1 MRVTRT
7 LRWALMAATLAG
19 CGSGDS
25 LLLPGAGEPAS
36 VTVLQGNGQNGRVG
50 DTLPQPLVVAVA
62 DGDGRPVE
70 GATVVFVLNDPAP
83 GAALNPDTAKTGVDG
98 TATAHVVLGSRP
110 GPQTGEVRA
119 LGDQGTPTATAP
131 FTLTA
136 VPEGANGIKLVSG
149 DGQSAPV
156 GSTLPSPLVVE
167 VTDAF
172 GNPIEGVQVT
182 WTVDGGGS
190 TSAGAT
196 TTGADG
202 LTSVTRTL
210 GGTAGT
216 ERTFAAVNGLAGSPV
231 TFVHTATAGAAS
243 GVSII
248 AGNNQTGPV
257 STELPQALVVEVRDA
272 QNNAVPGVAVT
283 WVIGIGAGS
292 VTPSTSSTDA
302 SGQSSAAWTL
312 GPAAGTNTVSAVV
325 SGIGVAGFTATATAG
340 APARLVVKTQP
351 SSSAVSGVALSQ
363 QPVVQLLDA
372 QGNESQ
378 QAGVTVQVA
387 IGFGGGT
394 LGGTTSQPTDGNGRA
409 TFTDLVLSGSPG
421 TRTLKFSATGFAS
434 VSSTQIVLAA
444 APTVTTITAD
454 SPDPS
459 QAGQAFTVQ
468 FKVTSDAGTPTGSV
482 QVGDGTDSC
491 SGNLSGGNGSC
502 SLTLSTVGNRTLTA
516 TYAGADGFG
525 GSSDTEGHTVVA
537 PPTPVLSVAQQPSP
551 TATLGVPFAQQP
563 IIQLQDGAGGNLTT
577 TGVSVS
583 VAIASGGG
591 TLSGTTTVQ
600 TNAQGQAGF
609 TDLSISGDSGK
620 RTLVFTSSGFTSAT
634 SNEIDVRPPPPSGL
648 TSSVATSSPTTPVG
662 QSVTITVTVRDAT
675 GTALPGRTVMLQA
688 TGSNNTIGPS
698 SSLVSAADGTAV
710 FTFSST
716 TPEPKT
722 VSATADGVN
731 LGSVDVTVQ

>member
-7 LRWALMAATLAG
+7 LRWVLTAATLAG
-19 CGSGDS
+19 CGGGDS

-36 VTVLQGNGQNGRVG
+36 VTVLQGNDQNGRVG

-62 DGDGRPVE
+62 DGNGRPVE
-70 GATVVFVLNDPAP
+70 SATVVFVLNDPAP

-136 VPEGANGIKLVSG
+136 IPEGANGIQLVSG
-149 DGQSAPV
+149 DGQGAPV

-172 GNPIEGVQVT
+172 GNPIEGVQVS

-190 TSAGAT
+190 TSASAT

-216 ERTFAAVNGLAGSPV
+216 ERTFAAVDGLAGSPV

-283 WVIGIGAGS
+283 WVIGTGGGS

-302 SGQSSAAWTL
+302 SGNSSAAWTL
-312 GPAAGTNTVSAVV
+312 GPAPGTNTVSAVV

-340 APARLVVKTQP
+340 APARLIVKTQP

-491 SGNLSGGNGSC
+491 SGNLSGGTGSC
-502 SLTLSTVGNRTLTA
+502 ALTLSTVGSRTLTA
-516 TYAGADGFG
+516 TYAGADGFA
-525 GSSDTEGHTVVA
+525 GSSGTEAHTVEQPPA
-537 PPTPVLSVAQQPSP
+537 PP
-551 TATLGVPFAQQP
+551 
-563 IIQLQDGAGGNLTT
+563 
-577 TGVSVS
+577 
-583 VAIASGGG
+583 
-591 TLSGTTTVQ
+591 
-600 TNAQGQAGF
+600 
-609 TDLSISGDSGK
+609 
-620 RTLVFTSSGFTSAT
+620 SAAK
-634 SNEIDVRPPPPSGL
+634 
-648 TSSVATSSPTTPVG
+648 SSVAASPTTVTVG
-662 QSVTITVTVRDAT
+662 STSTITVTVHDAADT
-675 GTALPGRTVMLQA
+675 PLSGRTVTLDPAGSDLTPVSATTDGNGVATFTFAPTTVQSKTFTATSEGITLGSATVTVNPIATTTTIGSVSPPPPAPSGTTVQINVGVTAASGTPDGQVTVSSDLDGTSCLATLTSGQGACTLQLTTVGTHTLTATYPA
-688 TGSNNTIGPS
+688 TGSFGS
-698 SSLVSAADGTAV
+698 SSGTLGYDV
-710 FTFSST
+710 
-716 TPEPKT
+716 
-722 VSATADGVN
+722 VATGAG
-731 LGSVDVTVQ
+731 T